1 VRGEIRQEGVGPE
14 FRTLVP
20 VYLELDKLAPVRV
33 ALVPMI
39 GSSSRAIDLTVPLDR
54 KTKRV
59 VLNAHYDLVSR
70 D

>member
-1 VRGEIRQEGVGPE
+1 
-14 FRTLVP
+14 
-20 VYLELDKLAPVRV
+20 
-33 ALVPMI
+33 MI

-59 VLNAHYDLVSR
+59 LLNAHYDLLSR